1 MKIRQIEAF
10 QAVMQSRSMTL
21 AGKILF
27 ITQPAVSRLIIELE
41 EEVAFKLFERKKNGL
56 LPTVEGLLLY
66 EEVEKSLI
74 GLKQISKTAES
85 IKYLRKGQ
93 LRIIA
98 MPAVTN
104 LFLPEVMK
112 IFWSQSPDINVEIES
127 YPRTSV
133 LDWIHSNQYDV
144 GIVNLPIDDSE
155 VCLES
160 VFDLKMF
167 CVISENHHLSKKNV
181 LNINELEGEDLV
193 SFSLGTYLRHEIDL
207 ILAKNGVNCRTK
219 LETRSQTDIYQYIK
233 HGAGVSL
240 VFPFNQFEHTSFPG
254 LLFKPLNIDFK
265 ISIAVIR
272 SKKRKPSLATQN
284 FIRVV
289 KKLVEV

>member
-10 QAVMQSRSMTL
+10 QAVIQSRSMTL

-41 EEVAFKLFERKKNGL
+41 EEVGFKLFDRKKAGL
-56 LPTVEGLLLY
+56 LPTIEGLLLY

-85 IKYLRKGQ
+85 IKSLRKGQ

-144 GIVNLPIDDSE
+144 GLANLPIDDSE

-167 CVISENHHLSKKNV
+167 CVIPEDHHLSKKDV
-181 LNINELEGEDLV
+181 LNINDLKGENFV
-193 SFSLGTYLRHEIDL
+193 SFPLGTYLRHEIDSL
-207 ILAKNGVNCRTK
+207 LAKNRVNCRII
-219 LETRSQTDIYQYIK
+219 LETRSQTDIYQYVK
-233 HGAGVSL
+233 QGSGVSL
-240 VFPFNQFEHTSFPG
+240 VFPFNQFGPTSIPG
-254 LLFKPLNIDFK
+254 LLFKPLNNDFK
-265 ISIAVIR
+265 MSIAVIR
-272 SKKRKPSLATQN
+272 SKRRKPSLATQN
-284 FIRVV
+284 FIRIV
-289 KKLVEV
+289 KKLLES

>member
-21 AGKILF
+21 AGKLLF

-41 EEVAFKLFERKKNGL
+41 EEVGFKLFERKKSGL
-56 LPTVEGLLLY
+56 LPTIEGVLLY

-74 GLKQISKTAES
+74 GIKQISKTAEA
-85 IKYLRKGQ
+85 IKFLRKGQ

-112 IFWSQSPDINVEIES
+112 TFWSQSPDINVEIES

-144 GIVNLPIDDSE
+144 GLANLPIDDSE

-167 CVISENHHLSKKNV
+167 CVIPENHHLSQKDV
-181 LNINELEGEDLV
+181 LDINDLKGEDFV
-193 SFSLGTYLRHEIDL
+193 SFPLGTYLRHEIDFL
-207 ILAKNGVNCRTK
+207 LAKNGVNCRIK
-219 LETRSQTDIYQYIK
+219 LETRSQTDICQYVK

-240 VFPFNQFEHTSFPG
+240 VFPFCQFGHTSFPG

-265 ISIAVIR
+265 MSIAVMR
-272 SKKRKPSLATQN
+272 SKRKKPSLATQN
-284 FIRVV
+284 FIQVV

>member
-41 EEVAFKLFERKKNGL
+41 EEVGFKLFERKKSGL
-56 LPTVEGLLLY
+56 LPTIEGLLLY

-74 GLKQISKTAES
+74 GLKQISKTAEA
-85 IKYLRKGQ
+85 IKFLRKGQ

-144 GIVNLPIDDSE
+144 GLANLPIDDSE

-167 CVISENHHLSKKNV
+167 CVIPENHHLSQKDV
-181 LNINELEGEDLV
+181 LDINDLKGEDFV
-193 SFSLGTYLRHEIDL
+193 SFPLGTYLRHEIDFL
-207 ILAKNGVNCRTK
+207 LAKNGVNSRIK
-219 LETRSQTDIYQYIK
+219 LETRSQTDICQYVK

-240 VFPFNQFEHTSFPG
+240 VFPFSQFGHTLFPG

-265 ISIAVIR
+265 ISIAVMR
-272 SKKRKPSLATQN
+272 SKRKKPSLATQN
-284 FIRVV
+284 FIQVV

>member
-10 QAVMQSRSMTL
+10 EAVMQSRSMTL

-41 EEVAFKLFERKKNGL
+41 EEVAFKLFERKKSGL

-74 GLKQISKTAES
+74 GLRQISKTAES
-85 IKYLRKGQ
+85 IKSLRKGQ

-104 LFLPEVMK
+104 LFLPGAVNK
-112 IFWSQSPDINVEIES
+112 FWSEFPDINLEIES

-181 LNINELEGEDLV
+181 LNINDLEGEDFV
-193 SFSLGTYLRHEIDL
+193 SFHLGTYLRHEIDL

-219 LETRSQTDIYQYIK
+219 LETRSQTDIYQYVK

-289 KKLVEV
+289 KNLVES

>member
-10 QAVMQSRSMTL
+10 EAVMQSRSMTL

-41 EEVAFKLFERKKNGL
+41 EEVSFKLFERKKTGL
-56 LPTVEGLLLY
+56 VPTVEGLLLY

-74 GLKQISKTAES
+74 GLKQISKTAEA
-85 IKYLRKGQ
+85 IKFLRKGQ

-104 LFLPEVMK
+104 LFLPGAVNK
-112 IFWSQSPDINVEIES
+112 FWSEFPDINLEIES

-167 CVISENHHLSKKNV
+167 CVIPENHHLSKKNV
-181 LNINELEGEDLV
+181 LNINDLEGEDFV
-193 SFSLGTYLRHEIDL
+193 SFHLGTYLRHEIDL

-219 LETRSQTDIYQYIK
+219 LETRSQTDIYQYVK

-240 VFPFNQFEHTSFPG
+240 VFPFNRFEYTSFSG

-289 KKLVEV
+289 KKLVES

>member
-10 QAVMQSRSMTL
+10 EAVMQSRSMTL

-41 EEVAFKLFERKKNGL
+41 EEVGFKLFERKKSGL

-85 IKYLRKGQ
+85 IKFLRKGQ

-104 LFLPEVMK
+104 LFLPGVVK
-112 IFWSQSPDINVEIES
+112 IFWSQFPDINLEIES

-167 CVISENHHLSKKNV
+167 CVIAEDHHLSKKDV
-181 LNINELEGEDLV
+181 LNINDLKGENFV
-193 SFSLGTYLRHEIDL
+193 SFPLGTYLRHEIDL
-207 ILAKNGVNCRTK
+207 LLAKNRVNCRTK
-219 LETRSQTDIYQYIK
+219 LETRSQTDIYQYVK

-240 VFPFNQFEHTSFPG
+240 VFPFNQFEHSSFPG

-265 ISIAVIR
+265 IGIAVIR
-272 SKKRKPSLATQN
+272 SKRRKPSLATQN

-289 KKLVEV
+289 KKLVES

>member
-1 MKIRQIEAF
+1 
-10 QAVMQSRSMTL
+10 MQSRSMTL

-41 EEVAFKLFERKKNGL
+41 EEVGFKLFERKKSGL

-85 IKYLRKGQ
+85 IKFLRKGQ

-104 LFLPEVMK
+104 LFLPGVVK
-112 IFWSQSPDINVEIES
+112 IFWSQFPDINLEIES

-167 CVISENHHLSKKNV
+167 CVIAEDHHLSKKDV
-181 LNINELEGEDLV
+181 LNINDLKGENFV
-193 SFSLGTYLRHEIDL
+193 SFPLGTYLRHEIDL
-207 ILAKNGVNCRTK
+207 LLAKNRVNCRTK
-219 LETRSQTDIYQYIK
+219 LETRSQTDIYQYVK

-265 ISIAVIR
+265 IGIAVIR
-272 SKKRKPSLATQN
+272 SKRRKPSLATQN

-289 KKLVEV
+289 IKLVES